1 VPRDPIVLTRELLGS
16 APDEIAPLVAWADR
30 SAHRVTI
37 GAEQF
42 VVKSDD
48 DRATVARES
57 EGQQRA
63 DRAGVRVPEIVAVL
77 DDAFAMR
84 WVDGVTLADHPE
96 PDAWR
101 DTGAQIRLAHDL
113 GSGGLPFGTGFG
125 GFEPEQPTWRE
136 FFEVFA
142 ESMLRDCERDLD
154 FPSDSATRVRDALVA
169 AGPFLD
175 APHLAWCHG
184 DFQPEHVIIDAA
196 TNRVAAIID
205 WADQGAGDVGWD
217 MSVLTLDHRRQLEAV
232 LDGYGAG
239 GKLRVALDRLLPLYD
254 AVRVIGAATWYAEHN
269 LATAGILGQAID
281 LANAIATK
289 QGRSA

>member
-1 VPRDPIVLTRELLGS
+1 VPRDPIALARELLGG
-16 APDEIAPLVAWADR
+16 APDEIDPLVVWDDR
-30 SAHRVTI
+30 STHRVTI

-48 DRATVARES
+48 DHETVARES
-57 EGQQRA
+57 QGQQRA
-63 DRAGVRVPEIVAVL
+63 AAAGVRVPEIVAVV

-84 WVDGVTLADHPE
+84 WVDGAALNDLPA
-96 PDAWR
+96 DAWR
-101 DTGAQIRLAHDL
+101 DTGTQIRFAQDL
-113 GSGGLPFGTGFG
+113 GGGGLPFGTGFG

-154 FPSDSATRVRDALVA
+154 FPPDSAMRASDALVA

-175 APHLAWCHG
+175 APHLVWCHG
-184 DFQPEHVIIDAA
+184 DFQPEHVIVDAA

-217 MSVLTLDHRRQLEAV
+217 MSVLTLDHRRHLDAV

-239 GKLRVALDRLLPLYD
+239 DELRAALDRLLPLYD

-269 LATAGILGQAID
+269 LPTADILRQAIT
-281 LANAIATK
+281 LANALS
-289 QGRSA
+289 RD